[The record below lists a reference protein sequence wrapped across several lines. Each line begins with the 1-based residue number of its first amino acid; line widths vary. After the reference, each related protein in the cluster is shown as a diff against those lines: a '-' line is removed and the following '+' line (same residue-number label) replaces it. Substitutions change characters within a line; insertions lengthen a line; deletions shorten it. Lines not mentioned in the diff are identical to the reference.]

1 MRLVWKAR
9 VMINEL
15 CNSLTLGMPQF
26 FFGSRVYWGEPEVHP
41 ATRAVTIF
49 AIEVH
54 FTPAAVP

>member
-1 MRLVWKAR
+1 M
-9 VMINEL
+9 VMNNEL
-15 CNSLTLGMPQF
+15 SNSFALGKPQF
-26 FFGSRVYWGEPEVHP
+26 LFGSRVYRGEPEVHP